1 MTLWELGKS
10 KSARVTQIDASLDQQ
25 IIARLSEM
33 GLSTGRDVQCIRR
46 GPLGGPMVMQLGGS
60 VFAME
65 HDLATRIQIS
75 PTD

>member
-10 KSARVTQIDASLDQQ
+10 QSAQVRQIDMSLDPQ
-25 IIARLSEM
+25 IVARLNEM
-33 GLSTGRDVQCIRR
+33 GLAQGRSVQCVRR

-65 HDLATRIQIS
+65 QDLASRIEITLQ
-75 PTD
+75 D

>member
-10 KSARVTQIDASLDQQ
+10 KSATVTQIDTSLDQQ

-33 GLSTGRDVQCIRR
+33 GLSAGRSVQCVRR

-65 HDLATRIQIS
+65 QNLATRIQIS
-75 PTD
+75 PAD

>member
-10 KSARVTQIDASLDQQ
+10 KSATVTQVDTSLDQQ

-33 GLSTGRDVQCIRR
+33 GLSQGRSVQCVRR

-60 VFAME
+60 VFAIE
-65 HDLATRIQIS
+65 HDLASRIQIS
-75 PTD
+75 PTE

>member
-10 KSARVTQIDASLDQQ
+10 QSALVSQVDTALDPQ
-25 IIARLSEM
+25 IIARLNEM
-33 GLSTGRDVQCIRR
+33 GLAPGRSVQCVRR

-65 HDLATRIQIS
+65 QNLASRIEIALQ
-75 PTD
+75 D

>member
-10 KSARVTQIDASLDQQ
+10 KSATVTQIDASLDQQ
-25 IIARLSEM
+25 IVARLGEM
-33 GLSTGRDVQCIRR
+33 GLSNGRNVHCVRR

-60 VFAME
+60 IFAIE
-65 HDLATRIQIS
+65 NDLASRIQIS